1 MRSRTSA
8 APLVAAATLAALA
21 ACAPG
26 TPAGLAPRS
35 VVAEP
40 GPPVSAVAA
49 ADPAVVVAVPKRV
62 GAVDCA
68 RFVPALVAATGV
80 DARVREHESTPELCR
95 YELPYNRGIT
105 TASVFFRAEPPGTP
119 SYRPTED
126 LFGNTAYEVDGS
138 AGKDCGIS
146 VAIDASKQAHEH
158 GSHLTVLGT
167 YEAVEEPCVVTRRI
181 AETIFD
187 ELPDA

>member
-1 MRSRTSA
+1 MTA
-8 APLVAAATLAALA
+8 ALTLALLP

-26 TPAGLAPRS
+26 SPAARAPRS
-35 VVAEP
+35 TVVDTEP
-40 GPPVSAVAA
+40 PPASVVPAKAAAVTVALPKAVAA
-49 ADPAVVVAVPKRV
+49 EL
-62 GAVDCA
+62 DCE
-68 RFVPALVAATGV
+68 RFLPALAQATGIDV
-80 DARVREHESTPELCR
+80 EVREHESTAELCR
-95 YELPYNRGIT
+95 YALPYNRGIT

-119 SYRPTED
+119 SYRRTED
-126 LFGNTAYEVDGS
+126 LFGNTTYEVDGS

-146 VAIDASKQAHEH
+146 VAIDAGRQAHEH

-181 AETIFD
+181 AENIFA